1 MSGGHDHAPKNYDR
15 AFGIGIGLNLIYVAV
30 EATYGYLANSLALIA
45 DAGHN
50 LSDVLGLVLAWGASW
65 LARRPLTARR
75 SYGLRRSSVLASL
88 LNAALLLFAIG
99 AIAIEAVQRFGDPA
113 PIAGRTVIVVALI
126 GIVINTGTALLFFSG
141 RKGDLNIRGAFLHMA
156 ADAAVSAGVVL
167 AGIVILVTDWTWLDP
182 AISLVIVGVIF
193 LSTWGLLRDSVNMAL
208 DATPEQI
215 DPSAVRECLLGLP
228 GVASLHDLHI
238 WNLSTTEIALTVHLV
253 MPGVADHDWL
263 IARASQELHDRFGIE
278 HATLQIEQGD
288 PQYPCRLAPEDVV

>member
-65 LARRPLTARR
+65 LVRRPRTARR
-75 SYGLRRSSVLASL
+75 SYGFRRSSVLASL
-88 LNAALLLFAIG
+88 LNAALLLIAIG
-99 AIAIEAVQRFGDPA
+99 AIAIEAVQRFGDPE

-238 WNLSTTEIALTVHLV
+238 WNLSTTEIALTVHVV
-253 MPGVADHDWL
+253 MPDVADHDWL

>member
-1 MSGGHDHAPKNYDR
+1 
-15 AFGIGIGLNLIYVAV
+15 
-30 EATYGYLANSLALIA
+30 
-45 DAGHN
+45 
-50 LSDVLGLVLAWGASW
+50 
-65 LARRPLTARR
+65 
-75 SYGLRRSSVLASL
+75 
-88 LNAALLLFAIG
+88 
-99 AIAIEAVQRFGDPA
+99 
-113 PIAGRTVIVVALI
+113 
-126 GIVINTGTALLFFSG
+126 
-141 RKGDLNIRGAFLHMA
+141 MA

-238 WNLSTTEIALTVHLV
+238 WNLSTTEIALTVHVV
-253 MPGVADHDWL
+253 MPDVADHDWL